1 MSWPIS
7 ALLRSIPVR
16 IRWLLL
22 TAVILAAGFFGCVM
36 GPSEEQGGSGSEI
49 VGKAEYPDSGILC
62 KNSARGS
69 MPVPP
74 IPVVRGPVFCYTRS
88 FIPDTS
94 WVSAGALP
102 RANTDSLGDFHL
114 LDVPRGEVVVEA
126 ADGKGMSIIKTINI
140 NRDSSLF
147 DIGTLTVA
155 KTGGISIRAHTQLSG
170 RIRFYVS
177 VMGTRCI
184 ARGTAADVDITLD
197 NIPTGIPH
205 TINIRVYEPVQ
216 LVLNYTDINVT
227 SAATMVLEAFE
238 IKK

>member
-1 MSWPIS
+1 
-7 ALLRSIPVR
+7 
-16 IRWLLL
+16 
-22 TAVILAAGFFGCVM
+22 
-36 GPSEEQGGSGSEI
+36 
-49 VGKAEYPDSGILC
+49 
-62 KNSARGS
+62 
-69 MPVPP
+69 
-74 IPVVRGPVFCYTRS
+74 
-88 FIPDTS
+88 
-94 WVSAGALP
+94 
-102 RANTDSLGDFHL
+102 
-114 LDVPRGEVVVEA
+114 
-126 ADGKGMSIIKTINI
+126 MSIIKTINI